1 MMGYTSSQ
9 NLPSILEQMFG
20 LRLKEDKS
28 KIQACLTGFERRRR
42 KQAFAEKMKCGG
54 GTGQSQSLGKC
65 AVKIEGRNEKDGC
78 HCPRCC

>member
-28 KIQACLTGFERRRR
+28 KIQASSAPASPSSSLFSSLSFGFAQPRSRSFT
-42 KQAFAEKMKCGG
+42 FA
-54 GTGQSQSLGKC
+54 Q
-65 AVKIEGRNEKDGC
+65 
-78 HCPRCC
+78 P

>member
-42 KQAFAEKMKCGG
+42 KQAFAEKMKGLFEDFKKKKEMRRRHRPKPK
-54 GTGQSQSLGKC
+54 LGKMC
-65 AVKIEGRNEKDGC
+65 S
-78 HCPRCC
+78 